1 MALLAEDATDRADQM
16 LIVTER
22 LTALIEEETALIK
35 ARKPPLS
42 GEKADERTRLAN
54 AYRLELARIKQ
65 EPAMIQSAP
74 PALLAKLRQQTE
86 HLQRALAA
94 HELELGA
101 VKLVSEG
108 LAQAM
113 AEEAA
118 RQLGGARNYGA
129 SGGVQTPTGPVPV
142 AIDRRA

>member
-1 MALLAEDATDRADQM
+1 MALLAENSADRAEQM

-22 LTALIEEETALIK
+22 LTALIEEEAGLIK

-54 AYRLELARIKQ
+54 AYRLELDRIKQ
-65 EPAMIQSAP
+65 DPSLIRDAPAH
-74 PALLAKLRQQTE
+74 LLSQLRKQTE
-86 HLQRALAA
+86 FLHSALAV
-94 HELELGA
+94 HEIELGA

-113 AEEAA
+113 AEEVA
-118 RQLGGARNYGA
+118 RQIGGTRNYGA
-129 SGGVQTPTGPVPV
+129 SGGVQNPTGPVPV